1 MIRENRIKHTVLC
14 QNWKISISA
23 YHTTHTHTVLEQKT
37 RESDRE
43 MRWEQ
48 IYIYDIQIKIHLN
61 LSICTFSIARACV
74 ISGVVLLLCL
84 CDVGNRTESV
94 ASENIYYCRKSI
106 SSPESDRC
114 FVGMIYV
121 CGCVLVLLFFSPHR
135 SADKSHISCNSNK
148 KLTAQWNRSGS

>member
-61 LSICTFSIARACV
+61 FSICTFSIARACV
-74 ISGVVLLLCL
+74 IMISGVVLCL

-106 SSPESDRC
+106 SREWPLFCWYDIC
-114 FVGMIYV
+114 VWLCVGFVV
-121 CGCVLVLLFFSPHR
+121 VFAAPQCR
-135 SADKSHISCNSNK
+135 
-148 KLTAQWNRSGS
+148 